1 MKKQLLFGFA
11 AFAALAATA
20 QNSHKVLTNPS
31 VKKMVTSK
39 QVTINEPINK
49 KSKVSNTNNNKVAG
63 APYKRIGGST
73 NAYGVQSTEGRAI
86 TYNEAINTLG
96 MVIRKQAGWTGVTG
110 GNSGTI
116 AYTYSQNSGTSW
128 DSTIVVASSTK
139 LMRHP
144 GGTIYN
150 PVGNTT
156 PSNAYAVVSGPWHP
170 GASWQGDY
178 FASKQLSFPGSNTS
192 GSALFVDNLA
202 LSGGQKKR
210 DFSRCDMQATSDGK
224 VRVLGGLYGDI
235 NSTTVAGQ
243 AFRGAMINTGTFN
256 AGSFTWTVDSLKP
269 NFKLD
274 GAGDPQNFSQYNMAW
289 SEDGQIGYVVFVG
302 VDANAAAGTN
312 ANTFSPY
319 VFKTTNG
326 GASWSRHAPLFD
338 FSTIPS
344 VGDRVFSTWDN
355 LVKPWVSAGEGTS
368 ATVDANGNLH
378 FLATFTSGAS
388 DHIDSLGYTFNI
400 DFANTWNYVTDFH
413 TTSTGWCAIVLDS
426 LKSEGPDAANSPW
439 TSVDGGVGYD
449 ARLQVS
455 RTTNG
460 QKIFYSWTDSDQ
472 AITGTTYNSL
482 PNIYMKAYDLN
493 TNMVT
498 DTKDMTSG
506 KVGPAYASYWMLT
519 SPIVMNP
526 SAGNW
531 LVPAIYTGSDDASMD
546 GDVAVSYYYI
556 DDNAFTSAD
565 FSMALTGNCP
575 PVVTG
580 IKQQSTAFEN
590 LNFYPNPTSSNGT
603 IEVVLNENAKMDIA
617 VINSVGQT
625 VYSTTLSGN
634 AGSNKVELNLTD
646 LSSGLYFYQVKLE
659 GSKAITK
666 KFAVEK

>member
-20 QNSHKVLTNPS
+20 QNSNKVLTNPS
-31 VKKMVTSK
+31 VKKVSTFKSYKIDEPVNKQSK
-39 QVTINEPINK
+39 SSAI
-49 KSKVSNTNNNKVAG
+49 SSNKVAG

-73 NAYGVQSTEGRAI
+73 NAYGVQSTEGRAL

-110 GNSGTI
+110 GNPGTM

-128 DSTIVVASSTK
+128 DSTIIVANSTK

-150 PVGNTT
+150 PAGNTT
-156 PSNAYAVVSGPWHP
+156 PSNAYAVASGPWHP
-170 GASWQGDY
+170 GASWQGDF
-178 FASKQLSFPGSNTS
+178 FASKQLSFPGNNTS
-192 GSALFVDNLA
+192 GSAIFVDNLA
-202 LSGGQKKR
+202 LTSTQRKQ
-210 DFSRCDMQATSDGK
+210 DFARCDMQATADGK
-224 VRVLGGLYGDI
+224 VHVLGGLYGDI
-235 NSTTVAGQ
+235 NSGTVAGQ
-243 AFRGAMINTGTFN
+243 AFRGTMINTGIFN
-256 AGSFTWTVDSLKP
+256 AGSFTWTLDSLKP

-274 GAGDPQNFSQYNMAW
+274 GAGDPQNWTQYNMAW
-289 SEDGQIGYVVFVG
+289 SEDGQTGYVVFIG
-302 VDANAAAGTN
+302 VDANAVAGTN

-326 GASWSRHAPLFD
+326 GASWARHAPLFD
-338 FSTIPS
+338 FSTIPA
-344 VGDRVFSTWDN
+344 VGDRVYSTWDG

-378 FLATFTSGAS
+378 FLCTFTSGAS
-388 DHIDSLGYTFNI
+388 DHPDSLGYTFNI
-400 DFANTWNYVTDFH
+400 DYTNTWSYVTDFN

-426 LKSEGPDAANSPW
+426 LKSEGPDAANSNW
-439 TSVDGGVGYD
+439 TSSTGGVGFD
-449 ARLQVS
+449 ARLQIS
-455 RTTNG
+455 RTTDG

-472 AITGTTYNSL
+472 SITGEVYNKL
-482 PNIYMKAYDLN
+482 PNIFMKAYDLA

-498 DTKDMTSG
+498 DTKDMTGG

-526 SAGNW
+526 SAGFW
-531 LVPAIYTGSDDASMD
+531 LVPAIYTGSDDGSMD
-546 GDVAVSYYYI
+546 GDVAVSYYFI
-556 DDNAFTSAD
+556 DDNAFTSSD
-565 FSMALTGNCP
+565 FSMAVAGNCP
-575 PVVTG
+575 AVITG

-603 IEVVLNENAKMDIA
+603 IEVVLNENVKMDIA
-617 VINSVGQT
+617 VLNSVGQT

-634 AGSNKVELNLTD
+634 AGSNKVELNLSD

-659 GSKAITK
+659 GGKAITK

>member
-20 QNSHKVLTNPS
+20 QNSHKVLTNPKA
-31 VKKMVTSK
+31 KKMVTFK
-39 QVTINEPINK
+39 QVTINEPMNK
-49 KSKVSNTNNNKVAG
+49 KSQVSNINNKVAG

-73 NAYGVQSTEGRAI
+73 NAYGVQSTEGRAL

-150 PVGNTT
+150 PAGNTT

-170 GASWQGDY
+170 GADWQGSF

-192 GSALFVDNLA
+192 GSSLFIDNLA
-202 LSGGQKKR
+202 LSSGQKKQ
-210 DFSRCDMQATSDGK
+210 DFPRNGMQATTDGK
-224 VRVLGGLYGDI
+224 VHVLGDLIKNINDVSSNAAYGW
-235 NSTTVAGQ
+235 
-243 AFRGAMINTGTFN
+243 RGVMLNTGTFN
-256 AGSFTWTVDSLKP
+256 AGSFTWTLDSLKP

-274 GAGDPQNFSQYNMAW
+274 NAGDMHGAINANQAW
-289 SEDGQIGYVVFVG
+289 SEDGQIGYVIFTG
-302 VDANAAAGTN
+302 VDANAVAGTPM
-312 ANTFSPY
+312 NTIQPY
-319 VFKTTNG
+319 VYKTTNA

-338 FSTIPS
+338 FNTIPS
-344 VGDRVFSTWDN
+344 ISDRLYVVNGPIAKAFVST
-355 LVKPWVSAGEGTS
+355 SEGSS

-378 FLATFTSGAS
+378 YLATFTSAFS
-388 DHIDSLGYTFNI
+388 DDIDSLSYSVSSDYSTL
-400 DFANTWNYVTDFH
+400 WNYVTDFQ

-498 DTKDMTSG
+498 DTKDMTST

-531 LVPAIYTGSDDASMD
+531 LVPAIYTESDDASMD